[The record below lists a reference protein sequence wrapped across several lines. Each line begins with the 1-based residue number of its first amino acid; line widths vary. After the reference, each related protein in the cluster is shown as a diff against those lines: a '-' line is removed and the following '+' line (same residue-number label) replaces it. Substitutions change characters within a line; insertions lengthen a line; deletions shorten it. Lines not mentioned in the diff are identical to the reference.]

1 MEYRGIAFA
10 VVVQEPT
17 PSKNYYLH
25 NINNNNNNNML
36 SSADEKLAILPAG
49 ARLAY
54 NGLDT
59 EASRYVNI
67 RFPLLIWGHRRP
79 SNIMYPLLHIISQY
93 INFETTA

>member
-1 MEYRGIAFA
+1 
-10 VVVQEPT
+10 
-17 PSKNYYLH
+17 
-25 NINNNNNNNML
+25 ML

-59 EASRYVNI
+59 EASRYVNT
-67 RFPLLIWGHRRP
+67 RFPLLKWGHRRP

>member
-10 VVVQEPT
+10 VVIVVQEAS
-17 PSKNYYLH
+17 PSNYYLH
-25 NINNNNNNNML
+25 NINNNNNML

>member
-1 MEYRGIAFA
+1 
-10 VVVQEPT
+10 
-17 PSKNYYLH
+17 
-25 NINNNNNNNML
+25 ML

-67 RFPLLIWGHRRP
+67 RFPLLKWGHYTPLAFLSHINLSRRP
-79 SNIMYPLLHIISQY
+79 SNIIFPTSKRRHIILYHYESQK
-93 INFETTA
+93 FS